1 MRCCVSP
8 TTSTAAD
15 ARVDDVRTDERRAA
29 REVVNAVLF
38 REILKPLAQ
47 GLGSVGETALGTVV
61 DRLFVRRP
69 R

>member
-15 ARVDDVRTDERRAA
+15 SARAQQVVDAI
-29 REVVNAVLF
+29 LF
-38 REILKPLAQ
+38 REILKPLVRD
-47 GLGSVGETALGTVV
+47 LGPLAETALGSVA
-61 DRLFVRRP
+61 DELFVRRP

>member
-15 ARVDDVRTDERRAA
+15 ARLDERRAA
-29 REVVNAVLF
+29 RDVVNAVLF
-38 REILKPLAQ
+38 RAILEPLAR
-47 GLGSVGETALGTVV
+47 GLGPVGETALGSVV

>member
-1 MRCCVSP
+1 V
-8 TTSTAAD
+8 
-15 ARVDDVRTDERRAA
+15 RVEQQRADERHAA

-38 REILKPLAQ
+38 REILKPLVQ
-47 GLGSVGETALGTVV
+47 GLGPVGETALGTVV